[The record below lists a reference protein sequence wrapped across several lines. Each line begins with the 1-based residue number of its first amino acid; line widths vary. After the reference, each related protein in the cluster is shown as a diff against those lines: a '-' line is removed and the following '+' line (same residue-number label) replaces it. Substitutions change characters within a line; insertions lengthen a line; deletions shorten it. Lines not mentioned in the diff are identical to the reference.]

1 MSTAIP
7 VVDMCSGTGE
17 FSAALQTT
25 IQAATVLVSLSDA
38 DSSSRAYLQGRFPA
52 ATIYA
57 YCRCQD
63 IPDAAV
69 VAIGAPCQ
77 DLSYAGRRAGATAGS
92 GTRSALIHDCIAA
105 AIDARALLIAAEN
118 VPGGYSTYQAIAD
131 QLNRIGYRA
140 AVVRGGAW
148 EVGAPHRRQRV
159 MLVATRRAWRLRP
172 VRARRTA
179 PPNGLIP
186 TPTASAHTGAGR
198 HGRAGG
204 MNLQTW
210 AAVTD
215 SPSPATLLRAWQQVT
230 CSAAPPHRDDRGRL
244 NPAFAEWMMGL
255 PPAETLSRTAR
266 IRLAGNAVVGRQ
278 AALMLTRGLEQLDAT
293 DRKGLS

>member
-1 MSTAIP
+1 MSAAIP
-7 VVDMCSGTGE
+7 VADMCSGTGE
-17 FSAALQTT
+17 LSTALQATLQT
-25 IQAATVLVSLSDA
+25 ATVLTSLSDA
-38 DSSSRAYLQGRFPA
+38 DSSARAYLQGRFPTA
-52 ATIYA
+52 AIYA
-57 YCRCQD
+57 DCRDQS
-63 IPDAAV
+63 IPDAGA

-77 DLSYAGRRAGATAGS
+77 DLSYAGRRAGAAAGS

-105 AIDARALLIAAEN
+105 AVNAHALLIAAEN

-131 QLNRIGYRA
+131 HLNRIGYRA
-140 AVVRGGAW
+140 TVARGGAW
-148 EVGAPHRRQRV
+148 EVGSPHRRQRI
-159 MLVATRRAWRLRP
+159 MLVATRRTWRLRP
-172 VRARRTA
+172 VSACRTA

-186 TPTASAHTGAGR
+186 TPTAAAHTGPGT

-215 SPSPATLLRAWQQVT
+215 SPPAPLLRAWQQAT
-230 CSAAPPHRDDRGRL
+230 RSPAPPHRDDRGRL

-255 PPAETLSRTAR
+255 PRAGTLSRTAR
-266 IRLAGNAVVGRQ
+266 IRLAGNAVVARQ

-293 DRKGLS
+293 DRKELP